1 MTPRRPTPA
10 APGKIAHTLTA
21 LRSEPHGISIYA
33 LARKLKRPYRRVF
46 ENVRRLEREGAVR
59 IEPAIA
65 RGRRVSLVFAG
76 GPPVRD
82 RIAFPEHLTDLE
94 RPLLTALAARL
105 AAASPRIRAIVL
117 FGSRARG
124 RSTPESDLDVAV
136 LVAGRR
142 DPKLEDRIVAI
153 AADVQWRAPF
163 DGALGLSPLVVFSG
177 EPAGAIRRTLDRE
190 GITLWT
196 RPG

>member
-1 MTPRRPTPA
+1 MTPQPPA
-10 APGKIAHTLTA
+10 LAGPGKIAYTLAA
-21 LRSEPHGISIYA
+21 LRSEPRGISIYA

-76 GPPVRD
+76 GPAVRE
-82 RIAFPEHLTDLE
+82 RIAFPDHLTDLE
-94 RPLLTALAARL
+94 RPLLAALVARL
-105 AAASPRIRAIVL
+105 SAASARVRAIVL

-142 DPKLEDRIVAI
+142 DPRLEDRIVAI
-153 AADVQWRAPF
+153 AADEQWRAPF
-163 DGALGLSPLVVFSG
+163 DGALRLSPLVVFSG

-190 GITLWT
+190 GIALWT